1 MTDTETDN
9 ITEQEYILLANDF
22 KLKYDELK
30 RKLFLKNIKIKSLQ
44 KELMI
49 CLGFSTMFQE
59 LYLDLPDNHYLKVM
73 ISCYENHMNKFF
85 SDNTYIDSDNEEDED
100 L

>member
-1 MTDTETDN
+1 MTDSETDN

-44 KELMI
+44 KELVNK
-49 CLGFSTMFQE
+49 TNEYVTE
-59 LYLDLPDNHYLKVM
+59 L
-73 ISCYENHMNKFF
+73 
-85 SDNTYIDSDNEEDED
+85 
-100 L
+100 

>member
-49 CLGFSTMFQE
+49 CLGFATMFQE
-59 LYLDLPDNHYLKVM
+59 LYLDLPDNH
-73 ISCYENHMNKFF
+73 
-85 SDNTYIDSDNEEDED
+85 
-100 L
+100 

>member
-1 MTDTETDN
+1 MTDSETDN
-9 ITEQEYILLANDF
+9 ITEQENILLANDF

-49 CLGFSTMFQE
+49 CLGFATMFQE
-59 LYLDLPDNHYLKVM
+59 LYLDLPEYHYLKVM
-73 ISCYENHMNKFF
+73 ISCYSNHMNKFF